1 MIPNESLRSAVK
13 ASKSGLGCHFPFPR
27 CYAIY
32 TVGDGCEKKQK
43 EVNELSFEPRC
54 PTQEQRA
61 SRSVPEGAGRWC
73 EAKPKS
79 TSPRPDPSLSQQ
91 SQSNLHKPAS
101 QRCSVVC
108 LPRRQKSSGKANKKE
123 AEPDPIRSEPS
134 AHAPRPADAACLPG
148 AKKKTRLPVPSLPE
162 NPLHLPSPFRSRSCD
177 PLTTS
182 PPQTKQ
188 NRESI
193 P

>member
-43 EVNELSFEPRC
+43 EVNELSFGPRC

-79 TSPRPDPSLSQQ
+79 TSPSRPQPLPA
-91 SQSNLHKPAS
+91 KPK
-101 QRCSVVC
+101 Q
-108 LPRRQKSSGKANKKE
+108 
-123 AEPDPIRSEPS
+123 
-134 AHAPRPADAACLPG
+134 
-148 AKKKTRLPVPSLPE
+148 
-162 NPLHLPSPFRSRSCD
+162 
-177 PLTTS
+177 
-182 PPQTKQ
+182 PPQTSQPAVFCRLPAPETKVVRKGKQ
-188 NRESI
+188 EGSRARPHPFGTLSSRAETRRCCM
-193 P
+193 PT